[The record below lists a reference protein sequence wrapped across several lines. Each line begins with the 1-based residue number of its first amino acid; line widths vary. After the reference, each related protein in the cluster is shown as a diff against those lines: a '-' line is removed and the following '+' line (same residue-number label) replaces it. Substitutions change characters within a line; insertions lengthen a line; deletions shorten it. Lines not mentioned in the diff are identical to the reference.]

1 MAALSIVN
9 DVILLEAWTTF
20 DPLYLAHFAM

>member
-9 DVILLEAWTTF
+9 DVILLEAWSTF
-20 DPLYLAHFAM
+20 NRRYLAHFIM